1 MMVTGLKEKSPGI
14 TPFVFENSLRP
25 QWPMTWRAE
34 KLNEPLRGRAW
45 KNGKIIVGRVDN
57 SVNVETLVPENGQL
71 ALPRSYREAV
81 EEANGSPLHI
91 LDIDEKK

>member
-1 MMVTGLKEKSPGI
+1 
-14 TPFVFENSLRP
+14 
-25 QWPMTWRAE
+25 
-34 KLNEPLRGRAW
+34 
-45 KNGKIIVGRVDN
+45 
-57 SVNVETLVPENGQL
+57 VNVETLVPENGQL